1 MRGAG
6 AVGVRHPDMVNDQP
20 RLIADSF
27 VVPDEALDL
36 VPRALRL
43 VPVLARGVS
52 FDVTHVPPRQVV
64 ENEVAG

>member
-1 MRGAG
+1 MI
-6 AVGVRHPDMVNDQP
+6 NDQP

-27 VVPDEALDL
+27 VVPDEAVDL